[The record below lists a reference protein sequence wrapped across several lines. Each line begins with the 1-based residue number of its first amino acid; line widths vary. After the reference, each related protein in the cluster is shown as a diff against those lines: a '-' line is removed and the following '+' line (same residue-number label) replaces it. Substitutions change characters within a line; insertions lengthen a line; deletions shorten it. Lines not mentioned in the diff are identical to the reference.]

1 MCNHYKNKWQLF
13 TYIHTYFYI
22 AIQPF
27 QLSSDFYCIHQYV
40 THKSITNSKHKSCK
54 HILYYSTH
62 FKLKI
67 SSYFIL
73 KSNAYDFKQ
82 HIVVLLI
89 QTKKSY
95 EMLNINER
103 IIIIHKNNY
112 KIINEIKKIITL
124 RVFNSTQC

>member
-1 MCNHYKNKWQLF
+1 MRIVYLYSHIFLYS
-13 TYIHTYFYI
+13 YS
-22 AIQPF
+22 A
-27 QLSSDFYCIHQYV
+27 LSSDFYCIYQYV
-40 THKSITNSKHKSCK
+40 TDKSITNSKHKSSK

-73 KSNAYDFKQ
+73 KSNGYDFKQ

-103 IIIIHKNNY
+103 IIIHKNNY

-124 RVFNSTQC
+124 QVFNSTQC